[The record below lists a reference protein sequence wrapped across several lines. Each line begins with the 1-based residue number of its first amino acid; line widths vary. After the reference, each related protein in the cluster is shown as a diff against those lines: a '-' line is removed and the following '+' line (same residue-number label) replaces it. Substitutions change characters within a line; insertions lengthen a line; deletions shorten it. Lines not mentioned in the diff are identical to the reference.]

1 MNFTEKENYN
11 FNDLVEIV
19 KILRAP
25 DGCPWDREQTHK
37 SIRSNFIEETYE
49 AVEAI
54 DTDDLDL
61 LKEELGDVLLQV
73 ALHAEIESEQ
83 GTFDIND
90 VCDGICKKLIIRHP
104 HVFGDV
110 NADTTEKVLKN
121 WDAIKMK
128 TKSQKTQTQAIL
140 SVSRALPSLMRS
152 TKIQQKAAKVGFDW
166 ENVNGALDKLF
177 EECEELKAAVENND
191 VENQREELGDVLFSA
206 VNVARF
212 LNIDSEHALYDAC
225 DKFTDRFSSVEKL
238 ANERGI
244 DMKTAPLSVLD
255 ALWDEV
261 KLSKNYYLEVYYYEQ
276 NRTYCCSCRAE
287 RTFKEGCRK
296 GSFFNN

>member
-140 SVSRALPSLMRS
+140 SVSKALPSLMRS

-166 ENVNGALDKLF
+166 ENVNGALDKL
-177 EECEELKAAVENND
+177 LK
-191 VENQREELGDVLFSA
+191 
-206 VNVARF
+206 NVKSLKPQLKTMMLKISVKNSVMCF
-212 LNIDSEHALYDAC
+212 
-225 DKFTDRFSSVEKL
+225 FSS
-238 ANERGI
+238 
-244 DMKTAPLSVLD
+244 
-255 ALWDEV
+255 
-261 KLSKNYYLEVYYYEQ
+261 
-276 NRTYCCSCRAE
+276 
-287 RTFKEGCRK
+287 
-296 GSFFNN
+296 